1 MKKRCQWVT
10 DDPLYIAYHDDEWG
24 RPTYDDQQLFEL
36 LSLEGAQAGLNWL
49 TILKRRENYRRAFDG
64 FDPQIVSQYSDE
76 KIESLINDEGII
88 RHRLKIQSVV
98 TNAQAVLEIQREFG
112 SFAAYIWEF
121 VGGTPKKNPWKHQEE
136 VPTLTEE
143 SIAMSKD
150 LKKRGF
156 KFVGPTICYAFMQ
169 ATGMVNDHIMEC
181 FLFEQPNK

>member
-24 RPTYDDQQLFEL
+24 RPTYDDQPLFEL

-64 FDPQIVSQYSDE
+64 FDPQIVSQYDDE

-112 SFAAYIWEF
+112 SF
-121 VGGTPKKNPWKHQEE
+121 
-136 VPTLTEE
+136 
-143 SIAMSKD
+143 
-150 LKKRGF
+150 
-156 KFVGPTICYAFMQ
+156 
-169 ATGMVNDHIMEC
+169 
-181 FLFEQPNK
+181 